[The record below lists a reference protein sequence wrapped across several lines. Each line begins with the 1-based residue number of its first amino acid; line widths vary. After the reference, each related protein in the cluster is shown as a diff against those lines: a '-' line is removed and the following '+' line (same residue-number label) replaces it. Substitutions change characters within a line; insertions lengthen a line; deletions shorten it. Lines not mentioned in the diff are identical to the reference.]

1 MATTGV
7 ENGVLDEKSEIRKS
21 RSQRSKSSMDG
32 DDTTVTLEGK
42 ILNSS
47 GHPDQL
53 HRQYGLLSIC
63 GLALTVD
70 NAWVA
75 VGTSLAISIYNGGA
89 PGVIWEL
96 WIAAFYYAFI
106 NASIA
111 EVWPASIGFK
121 TSADSSVCCSLPPA
135 FPLLVVSI
143 TGHRSLQVPDM
154 AASSASMLA
163 G

>member
-7 ENGVLDEKSEIRKS
+7 DNDVFDEKSEIRKS
-21 RSQRSKSSMDG
+21 RSQKSKGSITG

-42 ILNSS
+42 IINSS

-111 EVWPASIGFK
+111 EVRSTSI
-121 TSADSSVCCSLPPA
+121 VLN
-135 FPLLVVSI
+135 
-143 TGHRSLQVPDM
+143 VPTD
-154 AASSASMLA
+154 
-163 G
+163 

>member
-1 MATTGV
+1 MATSSA
-7 ENGVLDEKSEIRKS
+7 ENGVFDEKAENRKS
-21 RSQRSKSSMDG
+21 RSEKSRRSMEG

-42 ILNSS
+42 IINSS

-96 WIAAFYYAFI
+96 WIASFYYAFI

-111 EVWPASIGFK
+111 EVCSTPILSNIPA
-121 TSADSSVCCSLPPA
+121 D
-135 FPLLVVSI
+135 
-143 TGHRSLQVPDM
+143 
-154 AASSASMLA
+154 
-163 G
+163 

>member
-1 MATTGV
+1 MASTGT
-7 ENGVLDEKSEIRKS
+7 ESGALNEKALDGNPEKRTSRSMKS
-21 RSQRSKSSMDG
+21 RQSING
-32 DDTTVTLEGK
+32 DDTVDTREGK
-42 ILNSS
+42 IINSS

-96 WIAAFYYAFI
+96 WIASFYYAFI

-111 EVWPASIGFK
+111 EVG
-121 TSADSSVCCSLPPA
+121 
-135 FPLLVVSI
+135 
-143 TGHRSLQVPDM
+143 
-154 AASSASMLA
+154 
-163 G
+163 

>member
-1 MATTGV
+1 MATTTGA
-7 ENGVLDEKSEIRKS
+7 ENGHLNEKPVLNDEDEKQTS
-21 RSQRSKSSMDG
+21 RSQKSRKSQEG
-32 DDTTVTLEGK
+32 DETTVTMEGK
-42 ILNSS
+42 IINSS

-53 HRQYGLLSIC
+53 QRQYGLLSIC

-96 WIAAFYYAFI
+96 WIASFYYAFI

-111 EVWPASIGFK
+111 EVCYIQHHLK
-121 TSADSSVCCSLPPA
+121 R
-135 FPLLVVSI
+135 I
-143 TGHRSLQVPDM
+143 Y
-154 AASSASMLA
+154 
-163 G
+163 

>member
-1 MATTGV
+1 MASTGT
-7 ENGVLDEKSEIRKS
+7 ESGALNEKALDGNPEKRTSRSMKS
-21 RSQRSKSSMDG
+21 RQSING
-32 DDTTVTLEGK
+32 DDMVDTREGK
-42 ILNSS
+42 IINSS

-96 WIAAFYYAFI
+96 WIASFYYAFI

-111 EVWPASIGFK
+111 EVG
-121 TSADSSVCCSLPPA
+121 
-135 FPLLVVSI
+135 
-143 TGHRSLQVPDM
+143 
-154 AASSASMLA
+154 
-163 G
+163 

>member
-1 MATTGV
+1 MASTGA
-7 ENGVLDEKSEIRKS
+7 ENGRLNEKDSNAEKRTS
-21 RSQRSKSSMDG
+21 RSQKSRQSVDG
-32 DDTTVTLEGK
+32 DDTTVTMEGK
-42 ILNSS
+42 IINSS

-96 WIAAFYYAFI
+96 WIASFYYAFI

-111 EVWPASIGFK
+111 EVCILASHHVK
-121 TSADSSVCCSLPPA
+121 ST
-135 FPLLVVSI
+135 
-143 TGHRSLQVPDM
+143 R
-154 AASSASMLA
+154 
-163 G
+163 